1 MLGKNQKKKLKKSKK
16 KRKSKRPA
24 TPSSPSEE
32 RHHGVVRIRLRRI
45 RRKDN
50 MDKDQKFVEMIVK
63 EIVDNPDKV
72 KTERKVDEMG
82 VLIELTV
89 APDDMGKIIGKEG
102 KTAKSIR
109 TLLRVLGAKE
119 RARVN
124 MKIIEPEGGREATG
138 SGERVGEKVEEK
150 VEDKVESKEEEV
162 KPIEEKP
169 TGVI

>member
-1 MLGKNQKKKLKKSKK
+1 M
-16 KRKSKRPA
+16 
-24 TPSSPSEE
+24 E
-32 RHHGVVRIRLRRI
+32 
-45 RRKDN
+45 
-50 MDKDQKFVEMIVK
+50 KDQAFVEMVVK

-89 APDDMGKIIGKEG
+89 DAEDMGKIIGKEG

-124 MKIIEPEGGREATG
+124 MKIIEPETGREAK
-138 SGERVGEKVEEK
+138 EVGDEKPVEEVVDEKKIEKEEAK
-150 VEDKVESKEEEV
+150 VEDEIKEVKEEDEV
-162 KPIEEKP
+162 KPIEEEKP
-169 TGVI
+169 LDVI

>member
-1 MLGKNQKKKLKKSKK
+1 
-16 KRKSKRPA
+16 
-24 TPSSPSEE
+24 
-32 RHHGVVRIRLRRI
+32 
-45 RRKDN
+45 